1 MTAQNIS
8 SSTAAN
14 KKIKRFEYKIIILLL
29 QELKKIVI
37 IIETVIVIV

>member
-1 MTAQNIS
+1 MTVQIIS

-14 KKIKRFEYKIIILLL
+14 KQIKRFEYKIIILLL

-37 IIETVIVIV
+37 VIETVIVIV